1 MGWTG
6 ALTPA
11 MHRIRPPPASQ
22 GEWDEISTLARP
34 HSAKLAVRRNAGCDR
49 IAQDSLVLLV
59 EYEDPHDPGS
69 HTPASLDTINSAL
82 QSQAIALLQAL
93 FITLVGM

>member
-1 MGWTG
+1 MWTTVSITETVGGW
-6 ALTPA
+6 
-11 MHRIRPPPASQ
+11 
-22 GEWDEISTLARP
+22 E
-34 HSAKLAVRRNAGCDR
+34 KRNAGCDR

-82 QSQAIALLQAL
+82 QSQAIALLQL
-93 FITLVGM
+93 IVLRLLPTPSNV

>member
-34 HSAKLAVRRNAGCDR
+34 HSAKLAVRPATCQTKQVTQQSTCQRTAHG
-49 IAQDSLVLLV
+49 VYLL
-59 EYEDPHDPGS
+59 
-69 HTPASLDTINSAL
+69 PASTAACLTGKA
-82 QSQAIALLQAL
+82 
-93 FITLVGM
+93 G